1 MFGPK
6 PIRPL
11 HHYILPG
18 LFVGA
23 LFVLLIIRREPPA
36 IENIYEG
43 QVMGTYWIVKIKA
56 TTILPAAEIQAEI
69 QQELDDINSKMS
81 TYLLDS
87 EISQFNEN
95 AITENFPISEKTRA
109 VIKAAE
115 QISKESDGAFD
126 ISIKPLINLWGFG
139 SKPAEEPPSEADIA
153 LAMGSVGYQKI
164 HVTDTGIRKD
174 IIDLQ
179 LDVSAI
185 AKGYAVDQI
194 AKKIESLGYNEYMV
208 DVGGEIKAN
217 GRNTKKR
224 VWRIGIE
231 TPDADRGTYTD
242 IIALKD
248 ISIATS
254 GDYRNFYEQDGKRIS
269 HTIDARTGL
278 PITHRLA
285 SVSVLH
291 TSAMMADGWATA
303 LNVLG
308 PVDAMKLA
316 NQKKLPIMLIVR
328 EENGSHKIQYSSH
341 FQQYRVK
348 IDPATE

>member
-36 IENIYEG
+36 IENMLQG
-43 QVMGTYWIVKIKA
+43 QVMGTYWIVKVHSTSLLETEPLHNA
-56 TTILPAAEIQAEI
+56 IQAE
-69 QQELDDINSKMS
+69 LDDVNAKMS
-81 TYLLDS
+81 TYLPDS
-87 EISQFNEN
+87 ELSKFNDH
-95 AITENFPISEKTRA
+95 ATTKVFPLSEKTRN
-109 VIKAAE
+109 VIMAAQ
-115 QISKESDGAFD
+115 QISQESRGAFD

-139 SKPAEEPPSEADIA
+139 SKPAEVPPTEADIA
-153 LAMGSVGYQKI
+153 LAMGSVGYEKI
-164 HVTDTGIRKD
+164 HIIDQGVKKD
-174 IIDLQ
+174 VIDLQ
-179 LDVSAI
+179 IDVSAI
-185 AKGYAVDQI
+185 AKGYAVDQV
-194 AKKIESLGYNEYMV
+194 AALLDSFGHTQYMI
-208 DVGGEIKAN
+208 DVGGEIRAK
-217 GRNTKKR
+217 GQSTKRAAWK
-224 VWRIGIE
+224 IGIE
-231 TPDADRGTYTD
+231 TPDAERGAYTD

-254 GDYRNFYEQDGKRIS
+254 GDYRNFYEKDGKRIS

-291 TSAMMADGWATA
+291 PSAMIADGWATA

-308 PVDAMKLA
+308 PEEAMGIA
-316 NQKKLPIMLIVR
+316 TKKNLPIMLIER
-328 EENGSHKIQYSSH
+328 KENGEHIVQYSSQ
-341 FQQYRVK
+341 FDKYRVK
-348 IDPATE
+348 MDIQSE